1 MTNIVHYENTYL
13 IKKSTIPKYCSAPL
27 MKRYNSLC
35 KNCNSYMFILSTGEQ
50 LFSCGIKKHMN
61 YITSLTSPERK
72 VYVFQKNTIDK
83 KYDTCNYDTCNYDT
97 CNYDTCN
104 YDTCNYLKYDY
115 KYEVEKVETNFDNPK
130 DLKSIIG
137 NTYQSCT
144 LIQDCFIKMVELN
157 VLMQNAHVKGEIF
170 RLIEK
175 EYDNNVALSIRY
187 NSLVKLNQEYNNIYK
202 EKFIIYKFPFQK
214 SSTCSICFEDTSKN
228 NSGNLPCG
236 HAFHYHCISSWF
248 NSSQGETQKCCPNCR
263 VSFDISKYRFCRKIT
278 V

>member
-1 MTNIVHYENTYL
+1 
-13 IKKSTIPKYCSAPL
+13 
-27 MKRYNSLC
+27 
-35 KNCNSYMFILSTGEQ
+35 MFILSTGEQ

-83 KYDTCNYDTCNYDT
+83 KYDTCNYLK
-97 CNYDTCN
+97 

-214 SSTCSICFEDTSKN
+214 SNICSICFEDTSKN
-228 NSGNLPCG
+228 DSGNLPCG